1 MIINNFNALTN
12 TAQITP
18 GISDDILTCS
28 SGFSI
33 TKDQTLRLFEKRQ
46 YYDNSGIKSHSSI
59 LLRELNPIL

>member
-18 GISDDILTCS
+18 GISDDILTC
-28 SGFSI
+28 GFSI

-46 YYDNSGIKSHSSI
+46 YYDNSGIKSQNSI